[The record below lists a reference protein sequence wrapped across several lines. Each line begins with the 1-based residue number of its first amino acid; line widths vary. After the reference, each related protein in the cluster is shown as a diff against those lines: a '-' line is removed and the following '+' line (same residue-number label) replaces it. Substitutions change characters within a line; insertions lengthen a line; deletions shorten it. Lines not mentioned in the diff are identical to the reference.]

1 MYLGTVIYSRTNQQL
16 CQYYISVGKMLP
28 SKSSKREKKKI
39 PPKSERDDL
48 FQMTERILIS
58 WREGGSE
65 GGGEEKKDENIL
77 FRLSMF
83 LGEKHNC

>member
-1 MYLGTVIYSRTNQQL
+1 
-16 CQYYISVGKMLP
+16 
-28 SKSSKREKKKI
+28 
-39 PPKSERDDL
+39 
-48 FQMTERILIS
+48 MTEMILIS

-65 GGGEEKKDENIL
+65 GGGEEKKDENTL